1 MSTKA
6 LEKNLFNLKW
16 TTKQLQSNA
25 RKCAKEEASE
35 KLKVKKAIEQ
45 GNAETAR
52 IYAENVIRKK
62 HEHLNYLRLAARI
75 DAVASRVQ
83 SAVTM
88 KKVTSSM
95 TSVVKNMDKALES
108 MNMEKISQVMEE
120 FERQFED
127 LDIQSQFTEQ
137 AIAQSSSIAT
147 PEDQVKEL
155 MQQVAD
161 EHQLQLTQDMISA
174 KSANSIVTVSANSS
188 NNQKNE
194 ADLNER
200 LAKLRNA

>member
-25 RKCAKEEASE
+25 RKCSKEESSE

-45 GNAETAR
+45 GNGDTAR
-52 IYAENVIRKK
+52 IYAENAIRKK
-62 HEHLNYLRLAARI
+62 NEHLNYLRLAARI

-83 SAVTM
+83 SAITM
-88 KKVTSSM
+88 KRVTSSM

-108 MNMEKISQVMEE
+108 MNLEKISQVMDE

-127 LDIQSQFTEQ
+127 LDVQSQFTEQ

-147 PEDQVKEL
+147 PDDQVTEL

-161 EHQLQLTQDMISA
+161 EHQLQLTQEMMPSTSKLTIQA
-174 KSANSIVTVSANSS
+174 QSS
-188 NNQKNE
+188 QSSKNE

-200 LAKLRNA
+200 LSRLRNL